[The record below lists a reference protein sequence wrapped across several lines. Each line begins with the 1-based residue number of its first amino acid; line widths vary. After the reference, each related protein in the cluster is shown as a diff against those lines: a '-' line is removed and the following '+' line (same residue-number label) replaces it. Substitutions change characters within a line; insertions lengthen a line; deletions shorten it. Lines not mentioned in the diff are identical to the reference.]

1 MITALTDKI
10 IKIKPLVKTNSFIT
24 EANKDGAT
32 LFEGAKQEFLLPNNA
47 DGSWVAI
54 LDKEEQKYFEEQ
66 LGLSP
71 NALTFN
77 VTNKEQRNKSFWKNF
92 GLKITS
98 EGITLNLA
106 NPLDNLKWRIAK
118 VSTKKIAP
126 SWSEKDARG
135 EYRFVILE
143 EDVTNK
149 ETLNKTNLVKTAWIE
164 YGKIEQNNAKMCNV
178 LRLMDRRVAPDK
190 ENNTEFLQASLS
202 DIISSNPKH
211 FIDIV
216 KDEDMDLKNF
226 IDDCVQAGLI
236 KRVAKHT
243 YKFPEGD
250 EKYTMDTLA
259 VFLKDLENEFRY
271 TKLKQQLKN
280 SK

>member
-1 MITALTDKI
+1 MDILIEKT
-10 IKIKPLVKTNSFIT
+10 IKIKPLVRTNSFIT

-54 LDKEEQKYFEEQ
+54 LDKTEQPYFEEQ
-66 LGLSP
+66 LGLAP
-71 NALTFN
+71 NSLTFN

-106 NPLDNLKWRIAK
+106 NPIDNLKWRIAK
-118 VSTKKIAP
+118 ISTKHIAP
-126 SWSEKDARG
+126 SWSERDQRG

-149 ETLNKTNLVKTAWIE
+149 ETLNKTNIVKTAWVE
-164 YGKIEQNNAKMCNV
+164 YGKIEQNNTKMCNV
-178 LRLMDRRVAPDK
+178 LRLMDKRVAPDK
-190 ENNTEFLQASLS
+190 ANNTEFLQASLS
-202 DIISSNPKH
+202 AVIDVNPKLFLDII
-211 FIDIV
+211 
-216 KDEDMDLKNF
+216 KDEDMDLKTF

-236 KRVAKHT
+236 KKVARHT

-250 EKYTMDTLA
+250 EKYTLDTLSA
-259 VFLKDLENEFRY
+259 HLKDLENEFRLV
-271 TKLKQQLKN
+271 KLKQQLAN